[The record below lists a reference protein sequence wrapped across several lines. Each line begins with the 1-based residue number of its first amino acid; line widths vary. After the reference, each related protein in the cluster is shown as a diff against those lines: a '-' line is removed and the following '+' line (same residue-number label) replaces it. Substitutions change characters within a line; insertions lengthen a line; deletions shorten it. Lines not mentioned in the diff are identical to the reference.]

1 MFRIVLQPE
10 EEEFLQVIR
19 EGQYPACLAPG
30 PLFLKLMS
38 LRLLVCDEHGD
49 PQLTDLAEAALARMC
64 GKMH

>member
-10 EEEFLQVIR
+10 EEEILQVIR

-30 PLFLKLMS
+30 PLLLELMA
-38 LRLLVCDEHGD
+38 LRLLVRDEHGG
-49 PQLTDLAEAALARMC
+49 PQLTDLAEAALARMS